1 MQTKQD
7 KETGRP
13 GDKEKRSKGPGRVRD
28 GLDQRQHELYAMQR
42 FCGLVCDVRHLMGL
56 ASGETSP
63 MAVRL
68 RELARDH
75 ARKAREI
82 YAGLSPVAGKGVAA

>member
-7 KETGRP
+7 KE
-13 GDKEKRSKGPGRVRD
+13 KLSKGPGRVRD

-42 FCGLVCDVRHLMGL
+42 FCGLVCDVR
-56 ASGETSP
+56 
-63 MAVRL
+63 L

-82 YAGLSPVAGKGVAA
+82 YAGLFPTVGKGVAA